1 MSNEINKDSF
11 INSNR
16 TDEKMKNQELAEM
29 LNLFRRYIGN
39 RILGIY
45 EDNILADRLVA
56 CGALKENSKLSL
68 DEIERI
74 KNFAREEVNLLI
86 GFEQLIQENIR
97 KYSIY

>member
-1 MSNEINKDSF
+1 MTKDSF

-16 TDEKMKNQELAEM
+16 TDEKMKNEELAEM

-45 EDNILADRLVA
+45 EDNILADRLVV

-74 KNFAREEVNLLI
+74 KNSAREEVNLLI